1 MPHQAIEIITE
12 STCDI
17 PQDLIEKHKI
27 RVIPI
32 PITWG
37 KDQLLDRIDLSPEKF
52 YERLESDPVYPSTSM
67 LTEFKYA
74 EIYQEARAGGAKEI
88 LMVSLTGALSNT
100 IDNARKAASSVDIPV
115 HVMDSG
121 YVSMGEGFQVLKA
134 ARMRDAGEA
143 IEAILKVLAEVHRKM
158 VLFAALDTVKYI
170 LKGGRVGNA
179 ARMIESVL
187 DIKPL
192 VTFNNEDGK
201 VYPSGFARTRR
212 KSIEQMYTKFFDS
225 LDHKRD
231 LHICVMHGGA
241 KEDALELVERIKQE
255 FNPKEILMNYTGT
268 VLGMHT
274 GPRALSLIG
283 YPEG

>member
-1 MPHQAIEIITE
+1 MPSHRLEIITD

-17 PQDLIEKHKI
+17 PQDLIDNYKI
-27 RVIPI
+27 HIIPI

-37 KDQLLDRIDLSPEKF
+37 NDQLLDRIDLSPEKF
-52 YERLESDPVYPSTSM
+52 YERLESDPIYPSTSL

-74 EIYQEARAGGAKEI
+74 ETYREAKAGGAEEI

-100 IDNARKAASSVDIPV
+100 IDNARKAASAVDIPV
-115 HVMDSG
+115 HVVDSG

-134 ARMRDAGEA
+134 ARMRDAGEGIA
-143 IEAILKVLAEVHRKM
+143 VILKALTEVHRKM

-170 LKGGRVGNA
+170 LKGGRVGNV

-192 VTFNNEDGK
+192 VTFDNEDGK

-212 KSIEQMYTKFFDS
+212 KSIEQMYSKFFET

-241 KEDALELVERIKQE
+241 KEDALNLVDRIKQE
-255 FNPKEILMNYTGT
+255 FNPKEILLNFTGT
-268 VLGMHT
+268 ALGMHT
-274 GPRALSLIG
+274 GPRALGLIG
-283 YPEG
+283 YPEE